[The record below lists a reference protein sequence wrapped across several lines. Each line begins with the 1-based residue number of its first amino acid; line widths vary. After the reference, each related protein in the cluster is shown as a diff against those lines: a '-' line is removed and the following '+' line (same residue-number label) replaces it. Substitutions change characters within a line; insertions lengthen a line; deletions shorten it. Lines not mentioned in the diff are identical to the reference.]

1 MADLFDILNVNP
13 AQSVQPQSLMQTIAG
28 RMDRNIQQ
36 AAGNDV
42 RDSQAK
48 MQAASEGVDLN
59 SSKGLLEFSQRLQ
72 NLGMTQQ
79 AMGVVQLAQQK
90 RALETQEIKQAEQDA
105 QRTAVSSFITNKW
118 PELANV
124 APSMTIPQ
132 AQAYDAAKKA
142 GEVSEFMEIWAD
154 KLIAE
159 GHPDL
164 SAAFLAGDANL
175 FQVSNEANRRD
186 QVPQPTTNQLKTS
199 EAAIRDA
206 FEISGWEWLPKGQ
219 KRMSSEE
226 ITALAT
232 EAYTISVKQD
242 ISVSAA
248 AAQLASEGVAKT
260 PPPPPPPETIPP
272 ETTTLATPNLNDV
285 VID

>member
-142 GEVSEFMEIWAD
+142 GELTPLQSRMIDYYSDQNETDLAAAVAGGSD
-154 KLIAE
+154 LLSIARE
-159 GHPDL
+159 GNDRL
-164 SAAFLAGDANL
+164 G
-175 FQVSNEANRRD
+175 V
-186 QVPQPTTNQLKTS
+186 VMPTTNQL
-199 EAAIRDA
+199 EAATAIIEAQDIGVKDGFWFLKKKPSDA
-206 FEISGWEWLPKGQ
+206 EKTMMAMQIWSISQDSNVSLVEASEILKQRLAATKKDGEVT
-219 KRMSSEE
+219 E
-226 ITALAT
+226 IT
-232 EAYTISVKQD
+232 
-242 ISVSAA
+242 
-248 AAQLASEGVAKT
+248 
-260 PPPPPPPETIPP
+260 
-272 ETTTLATPNLNDV
+272 TLGKPNLTDV
-285 VID
+285 VVD